1 MHLDMTNKIHGI
13 AYTKKTHTGTHIKWN
28 V

>member
-13 AYTKKTHTGTHIKWN
+13 AYTKKTHTGTHIK
-28 V
+28 